1 MLRTFCLFGVG
12 FLFCFK
18 HVQRDKIIVP
28 KRLAIKEKKMHV
40 HCLKT
45 TRSFDV

>member
-1 MLRTFCLFGVG
+1 MLRTFCLFG
-12 FLFCFK
+12 FFWLQTC
-18 HVQRDKIIVP
+18 P
-28 KRLAIKEKKMHV
+28 KRQKNSFKETGDERKENAYIV